1 MVAQPPP
8 EGARMTPRRTVV
20 PAGTVL
26 WRCHETAY
34 APDAFNRRFVHPRFG
49 GNRFAGT
56 TDDPYPYLYVT
67 REPATA
73 LAEVFLRSVAFAP
86 PDGVRIVPL
95 AQARRYS
102 LSQVRTTADLILVGL
117 LTEEDLAGV
126 FQTGWLLEAEA
137 PEYAP
142 EKPDVPPY
150 SCTRFWASEIRR
162 QDGRCQG
169 LVWPSRRHRPREA
182 LVLFGDRCGAAP
194 VTMADDRVF
203 DLARPD
209 GLAEANRLLA
219 PLRAV
224 IVPAGWDRF

>member
-8 EGARMTPRRTVV
+8 EGVRMTPQRTVV

-34 APDAFNRRFVHPRFG
+34 VAYAFNRRFAHPRFG

-56 TDDPYPYLYVT
+56 TDDPYPYLYLT

-73 LAEVFLRSVAFAP
+73 LAEVFLRSAAFAP

-95 AQARRYS
+95 AQASRYS
-102 LSQVRTTADLILVGL
+102 LSQVRTTAELTLVRL

-137 PEYAP
+137 PEFEP
-142 EKPDVPPY
+142 EKPEVPDY
-150 SCTRFWASEIRR
+150 ACTRYWSSEIRR
-162 QDGRCQG
+162 QDARCQG

-182 LVLFGDRCGAAP
+182 MVLFGDRCGTGPLAP
-194 VTMADDRVF
+194 AGDRVF
-203 DLARPD
+203 DLARSD

-224 IVPAGWDRF
+224 VVPTGWDEF

>member
-1 MVAQPPP
+1 MVVQPPP
-8 EGARMTPRRTVV
+8 EGARMTPRRLVL
-20 PAGTVL
+20 PAGSML

-34 APDAFNRRFVHPRFG
+34 PADAFNQRLVHPRFG

-56 TDDPYPYLYVT
+56 TDDPYSYLYVT
-67 REPATA
+67 RDPTTA
-73 LAEVFLRSVAFAP
+73 LAEVFLRSVVFAP

-95 AQARRYS
+95 AQVRKYT
-102 LSQVRTTADLILVGL
+102 LSQVRTTTDLTLVSL
-117 LTEEDLAGV
+117 LTEEDLAAV

-137 PEYAP
+137 PEFEP
-142 EKPDVPPY
+142 EKPDVPAY
-150 SCTRFWASEIRR
+150 TCTRFWASEIRR
-162 QDGRCQG
+162 QDETCKG

-182 LVLFGDRCGAAP
+182 MVLFGDRCPAAS
-194 VTMADDRVF
+194 VTVSGSRVL

-224 IVPAGWDRF
+224 VLPAGWDRF